1 MKKNTNKK
9 NTTDKILVVAYFIVL
24 NVFKRNISTRKSK
37 NSTVIKYSSLSSAD
51 KAKCND
57 LVQKALRF
65 AVYLDPWINR
75 NKKGRLRVEIFCL
88 IRLALIDIL
97 VRDVRQETVLKKYSD
112 LAFSSYRTKHGKDQ
126 LRFFINLGFSELKKS
141 LKPLF
146 LFENKLR
153 EALIWQHGLARV
165 KSRKSLF

>member
-1 MKKNTNKK
+1 MFSKETFRQESQKLNGNK
-9 NTTDKILVVAYFIVL
+9 I
-24 NVFKRNISTRKSK
+24 FK
-37 NSTVIKYSSLSSAD
+37 SLRAD

-97 VRDVRQETVLKKYSD
+97 VRDVRQETV
-112 LAFSSYRTKHGKDQ
+112 
-126 LRFFINLGFSELKKS
+126 
-141 LKPLF
+141 
-146 LFENKLR
+146 
-153 EALIWQHGLARV
+153 
-165 KSRKSLF
+165 